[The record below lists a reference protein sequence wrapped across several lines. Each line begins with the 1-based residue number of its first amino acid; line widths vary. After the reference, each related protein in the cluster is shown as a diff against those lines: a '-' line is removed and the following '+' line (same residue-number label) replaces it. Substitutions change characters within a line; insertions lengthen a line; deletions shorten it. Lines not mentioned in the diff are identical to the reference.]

1 MIYWLTREDFSSTC
15 DNLRTSLRSH
25 FSSISHLSYE
35 RAFYERKVP
44 RGHYIFSD
52 FDRLNTYE
60 IECVVALSDA
70 VRAQSP
76 ESAILNDPRHVLER
90 VPLLTALYRLGLNRF
105 AVTRLDA
112 GDRPPRYP
120 VFIRLEDDC
129 RGPDTALLHSPEEL
143 ESALE
148 TLLRQGRVLKR
159 RIAVEFCAESD
170 AHGWFRKFGAL
181 NIGGTII
188 PQHILRSRDWNV
200 KRSSSEHDDD
210 FAREELEFVRNNPHS
225 EPLQKIFR
233 VAGIDFGRI
242 DYTLVGQQVQTFEIN
257 TNPTFP
263 SFENRQDARSERR
276 NLTRTQI
283 TEAFT
288 AMDNVRTAG
297 KPIVFSLPKPRLQRQ
312 RIPRKAPFLDRL
324 WWTFNFQKK

>member
-15 DNLRTSLRSH
+15 DNLRKALRGH
-25 FSSISHLSYE
+25 FNGIAHLSYE
-35 RAFYERKVP
+35 RVFYERKVP

-52 FDRLNTYE
+52 FDRLSTYE
-60 IECVVALSDA
+60 IECAVALSDA

-76 ESAILNDPRHVLER
+76 ESAILNDPRSVLER

-112 GDRPPRYP
+112 GDRPTRFP

-129 RGPDTALLHSPEEL
+129 RGPDSVLLYSEEEL
-143 ESALE
+143 ESALK
-148 TLLRQGRVLKR
+148 TLLQQGHVLKR

-170 AHGWFRKFGAL
+170 AGGWYRKFGAL

-200 KRSSSEHDDD
+200 KRSSSEHDED

-225 EPLQKIFR
+225 EPLAKIFK

-242 DYTLVGQQVQTFEIN
+242 DYTLVGNQVQTFEIN

-263 SFENRQDARSERR
+263 SFESSRDARSERR
-276 NLTRTQI
+276 NLTREKVTA
-283 TEAFT
+283 AFR

-297 KPIVFSLPKPRLQRQ
+297 KPIVFCLPKPRLQRQ

-324 WWTFNFQKK
+324 WWAFNFRKK